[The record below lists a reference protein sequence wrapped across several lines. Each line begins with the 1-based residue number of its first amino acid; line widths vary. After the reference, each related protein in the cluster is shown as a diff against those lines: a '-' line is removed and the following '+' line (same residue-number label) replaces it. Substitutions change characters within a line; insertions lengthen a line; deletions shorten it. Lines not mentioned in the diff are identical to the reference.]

1 VQNAVAALIEFL
13 ASEPHFTHLAFVDA
27 PLAGPR
33 MTRRHHEHAGAYA
46 RLLLEGAP
54 QRKRPSGIAPE
65 AIAHGLFELAFHQAA
80 QDKIEDLL
88 QLTPIATYLTLA
100 PFLGASDAAHAARP
114 D

>member
-1 VQNAVAALIEFL
+1 
-13 ASEPHFTHLAFVDA
+13 
-27 PLAGPR
+27 

-65 AIAHGLFELAFHQAA
+65 AIAHGLFQLAFHQAA
-80 QDKIEDLL
+80 EDKVEDLL
-88 QLTPIATYLTLA
+88 HLTPIAAYLTLA